1 MFIIK
6 TRLVVMIT
14 LKKTG
19 PCFGYQA
26 FLKCVFI
33 LVVLYK
39 KPSMQPFSLK

>member
-1 MFIIK
+1 
-6 TRLVVMIT
+6 MIT
-14 LKKTG
+14 LKQNWA
-19 PCFGYQA
+19 FMDYQA